1 MVSPVDISVFGFG
14 VERGPRKGLY
24 LLHKSAEQG
33 HVAAQTMLGIQY
45 SIDYQF
51 QDKRKAVKWFRKP
64 RSKGTHRKKKRQHDS
79 KRLKAVTTNPS
90 D

>member
-1 MVSPVDISVFGFG
+1 MASPVDISVFGFG
-14 VERGPRKGLY
+14 VERCPRKGLD

-51 QDKRKAVKWFRKP
+51 QDKRKAVKWFRKAAEQGDA
-64 RSKGTHRKKKRQHDS
+64 SQKE
-79 KRLKAVTTNPS
+79 AAA
-90 D
+90 